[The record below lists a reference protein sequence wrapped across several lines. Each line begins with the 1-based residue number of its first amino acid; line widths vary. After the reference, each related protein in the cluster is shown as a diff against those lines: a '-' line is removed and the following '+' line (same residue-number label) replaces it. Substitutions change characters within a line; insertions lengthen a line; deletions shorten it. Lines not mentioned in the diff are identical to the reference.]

1 MKKLTKLVLS
11 LIIAISTFCIPIYA
25 EDETVTN
32 EMEYILP
39 EQRYEEFIDQLK
51 IGVENEIGSSDFKIL
66 GYRKQNY
73 LEEVPAYQ
81 TQEYIGE
88 TTQIRNV
95 GYASNQY
102 PQGVTFSNGGT
113 IYYSDSTGSD
123 VSLSFSISGYGV
135 SVGVGLGKK
144 ASGVTGYALNCPA
157 LFQKKA
163 GKLQA
168 NFIEGMA
175 CVGGCIGG
183 AGCLT
188 HGEKNKAE
196 VDKYGNEALEKTI
209 ADAIS
214 VLK

>member
-25 EDETVTN
+25 EDEAVTN

-88 TTQIRNV
+88 TTQIRSV

-157 LFQKKA
+157 
-163 GKLQA
+163 
-168 NFIEGMA
+168 
-175 CVGGCIGG
+175 
-183 AGCLT
+183 
-188 HGEKNKAE
+188 NKACKIYVKKKIRVVLYKVTVSYE
-196 VDKYGNEALEKTI
+196 GQVHSVSNVPVKTELALYLSNGLE
-209 ADAIS
+209 
-214 VLK
+214 